1 MAVRHP
7 NTVGAAII
15 AVCALLLASVTLPVQ
30 AKDCNV
36 LDYGAKPNDGQKDT
50 AAIQAAIDACAARG
64 GGRAV
69 IPEGTWISG
78 QVRIKSNTEL
88 HIARGALLQ
97 GSPDIADYPM
107 MNSVAALDHGENELK
122 RDGLIVADNVER
134 VALTGSGIIDGNGE
148 AFWDKGFLQ
157 DTRSRPT
164 LPRPMPWIA
173 FRNARDVR
181 IRDLSFRNSPSYG
194 VNITESSLVRIHDIR
209 IENHVKSPNT
219 DGIQIVDSRDVVI
232 AGVHINTGDDAV
244 VLKSHRSP
252 IEDIVVRDSLLI
264 SDDAAFKLGTG
275 SEQSMRRISLIDTSI
290 RDSRFGITFFMKD
303 GGLYE
308 DILVRNVR
316 FGGKRTRHSTEYPIY
331 ADIDRRN
338 PTSTLGR
345 IRDLRFE
352 GLRLESRGNLL
363 IQGHPLSPIE
373 GLRMRDVEFVVG
385 DDAVDLSALR
395 GKPRGNALIGALPDS
410 VDYARERAH
419 ITLAHVRGA
428 MFEDV
433 RVVAPAGRRTTLFR
447 KDVEDSE
454 GLEVETIAPV
464 PVDPE
469 GAK

>member
-1 MAVRHP
+1 MK
-7 NTVGAAII
+7 TVTQ
-15 AVCALLLASVTLPVQ
+15 VPLLAISLSAAAVAQ

-36 LDYGAKPNDGQKDT
+36 LDYGAEPNDEKKDT

-69 IPEGTWISG
+69 IPEGVWISG
-78 QVRIKSNTEL
+78 QIRLRSNTEL

-97 GSPDIADYPM
+97 GSPDIADYPR
-107 MNSVAALDHGENELK
+107 MNAVAALDHGEDELK
-122 RDGLIVADNVER
+122 RDGLIVADGVER
-134 VALTGSGIIDGNGE
+134 VALTGSGIVDGNGA
-148 AFWDKGFLQ
+148 AFWDKGFLEAN
-157 DTRSRPT
+157 RSRPT

-181 IRDLSFRNSPSYG
+181 IRDLSLRNSPSYG

-209 IENHVKSPNT
+209 IENHPKSPNT

-232 AGVHINTGDDAV
+232 SGAYIETGDDAV
-244 VLKSHRSP
+244 VLKSHRAP
-252 IEDIVVRDSLLI
+252 IEDIVIRDCLLI

-275 SEQSMRRISLIDTSI
+275 SEQPIRRISLIDTSI

-338 PTSTLGR
+338 AQSRLGR

-385 DDAVDLSALR
+385 DDAVDLSTLR
-395 GKPRGNALIGALPDS
+395 GKPRGNALIGELPDS
-410 VDYARERAH
+410 VDYAREPAH
-419 ITLAHVRGA
+419 VTLAHLRGA
-428 MFEDV
+428 IFEDV
-433 RVVAPAGRRTTLFR
+433 RVIAPSGRRTTLFR
-447 KDVEDSE
+447 RDVEDSE
-454 GLEVETIAPV
+454 DLSIDTLAP
-464 PVDPE
+464 PPNP
-469 GAK
+469 AR

>member
-1 MAVRHP
+1 MVKIQSNKAMLSAVAS
-7 NTVGAAII
+7 VG
-15 AVCALLLASVTLPVQ
+15 LLLACFAFAAQ
-30 AKDCNV
+30 AKDCNI
-36 LDYGAKPNDGQKDT
+36 LDHGAKPGDAVKDT

-69 IPEGTWISG
+69 IPEGRWISG
-78 QVRIKSNTEL
+78 QIRLKSNTEL
-88 HIARGALLQ
+88 HIARGALLL
-97 GSPDIADYPM
+97 GSPDLADYPT
-107 MNSVAALDHGENELK
+107 MNAVAGLDHGEDALK

-134 VALTGSGIIDGNGE
+134 VALTGSGIVDGNGE
-148 AFWDKGFLQ
+148 GFWDKGFLQ
-157 DTRSRPT
+157 DTKSRPT

-232 AGVHINTGDDAV
+232 TGAYIETGDDAV
-244 VLKSHRSP
+244 VLKSHRLP
-252 IEDIVVRDSLLI
+252 VEDIVVRDCLLI

-275 SEQSMRRISLIDTSI
+275 SEQSMRRISLIDSSI
-290 RDSRFGITFFMKD
+290 RDSRFGISFFMKD

-338 PTSTLGR
+338 PQSKLGR

-373 GLRMRDVEFVVG
+373 GLRLRDIEFVVG
-385 DDAVDLSALR
+385 KDAVDLSKLR
-395 GKPRGNALIGALPDS
+395 GKPRGNALIGELPDS
-410 VDYARERAH
+410 VDYAREPAH
-419 ITLAHVRGA
+419 IVLAHVRGVQ
-428 MFEDV
+428 FEDV
-433 RVVAPAGRRTTLFR
+433 RVIAPAGKRQTLFR
-447 KDVEDSE
+447 KDLDEASHFDVLATD
-454 GLEVETIAPV
+454 ARA
-464 PVDPE
+464 D
-469 GAK
+469 

>member
-1 MAVRHP
+1 
-7 NTVGAAII
+7 
-15 AVCALLLASVTLPVQ
+15 
-30 AKDCNV
+30 
-36 LDYGAKPNDGQKDT
+36 
-50 AAIQAAIDACAARG
+50 
-64 GGRAV
+64 
-69 IPEGTWISG
+69 
-78 QVRIKSNTEL
+78 
-88 HIARGALLQ
+88 
-97 GSPDIADYPM
+97 
-107 MNSVAALDHGENELK
+107 
-122 RDGLIVADNVER
+122 
-134 VALTGSGIIDGNGE
+134 
-148 AFWDKGFLQ
+148 
-157 DTRSRPT
+157 
-164 LPRPMPWIA
+164 MPWIA

-194 VNITESSLVRIHDIR
+194 VNITESSLIRIHDIR

-219 DGIQIVDSRDVVI
+219 DGIQIVDSRDVII

>member
-1 MAVRHP
+1 MKRMMLCFV
-7 NTVGAAII
+7 
-15 AVCALLLASVTLPVQ
+15 LASAMFVAAAE
-30 AKDCNV
+30 AKDCNI
-36 LDYGAKPNDGQKDT
+36 LDYGAKPNDAIKDT
-50 AAIQAAIDACAARG
+50 VAIQAAIDACAARG

-69 IPEGTWISG
+69 IPEGKWISG
-78 QVRIKSNTEL
+78 QIRIKSNTEL

-97 GSPDIADYPM
+97 GSSDIADYPKM
-107 MNSVAALDHGENELK
+107 DAVAALDHGEDALK

-134 VALTGSGIIDGNGE
+134 VALTGSGIVDGNGE

-157 DTRSRPT
+157 DTKSRPT

-194 VNITESSLVRIHDIR
+194 VNITESNLVRIHDIR

-219 DGIQIVDSRDVVI
+219 DGIQIVDSSDVVI
-232 AGVHINTGDDAV
+232 TGAYIDTGDDAI
-244 VLKSHRSP
+244 VLKSHRRP

-275 SEQSMRRISLIDTSI
+275 SQQSIRRISLIDTSI
-290 RDSRFGITFFMKD
+290 RNSRFGITFFMKD
-303 GGLYE
+303 GGIYE

-331 ADIDRRN
+331 VDIDRRSAQ
-338 PTSTLGR
+338 STLGR

-352 GLRLESRGNLL
+352 GLRFESRGNIL
-363 IQGHPLSPIE
+363 IQGHPQAPID

-385 DDAVDLSALR
+385 NDAVDLSKLR
-395 GKPRGNALIGALPDS
+395 GKPRGNALIGELQDS
-410 VDYARERAH
+410 VDYAREQAH

-428 MFEDV
+428 QFEDV
-433 RVVAPAGRRTTLFR
+433 RVIAPAGQRTTLLR
-447 KDVEDSE
+447 KDVENSD
-454 GLEVETIAPV
+454 GLSVETIVLAA
-464 PVDPE
+464 DA
-469 GAK
+469 AKAAK